1 MSVSISVPDELYK
14 KAAAIAKEQH
24 VPVEEVFSS
33 AFQDQLAHWERLK
46 QQRGARGSR
55 EKFLAALN
63 KAPDREPEESD
74 RIR

>member
-1 MSVSISVPDELYK
+1 MSVSISVPDELYR
-14 KAAAIAKEQH
+14 KATAIAEEQH

-46 QQRGARGSR
+46 QRSTRGSR
-55 EKFLAALN
+55 EKFLAALD
-63 KAPDREPEESD
+63 KAPDVEPEESD

>member
-1 MSVSISVPDELYK
+1 MSVSISVPDEVYR

-46 QQRGARGSR
+46 QRAARGSR
-55 EKFLAALN
+55 EKFLVALD
-63 KAPDREPEESD
+63 KAPDLEPEESD

>member
-1 MSVSISVPDELYK
+1 MSVSISVPDELYR
-14 KAAAIAKEQH
+14 KAAAIAEEQH

-33 AFQDQLAHWERLK
+33 AFQDQLAQWERLK
-46 QQRGARGSR
+46 QRAARGSR